1 MLNEELTKLL
11 EKRLPTEEEIVEL
24 RKLMEQD
31 KRIKWFWSTARTCLI
46 MLSAM
51 VYFFTVG
58 FDGLRTILKRFL
70 E

>member
-31 KRIKWFWSTARTCLI
+31 KRIKWFWSTARTWLL

-51 VYFFTVG
+51 VAFFTVG